1 MNLPID
7 LPIDLIKLIFNY
19 IKNTNDI
26 FNLRLTNKKF
36 YNIYKSFPI
45 YINNLPIYVIYF
57 NNNNIIWYEYYSE
70 KKIKEIIFEP
80 YGGIKIKNYT
90 LNNNNNNNIDYK
102 FNLPLSF
109 NKIIKNT
116 HCITKYSYN
125 IKNNQHQTQIIPI
138 YKHHCQI
145 F

>member
-1 MNLPID
+1 MNLLINLPID
-7 LPIDLIKLIFNY
+7 LINLILNY
-19 IKNTNDI
+19 IKNIDDI
-26 FNLRLTNKKF
+26 YNLRLTNKKF

-45 YINNLPIYVIYF
+45 YENELPIYLIYF
-57 NNNNIIWYEYYSE
+57 NNNNIIWYQYNSE
-70 KKIKEIIFEP
+70 KKVKEIIFEP
-80 YGGIKIKNYT
+80 YGGIKVKDYRS
-90 LNNNNNNNIDYK
+90 NNTNIDYK

-109 NKIIKNT
+109 NKTIKNI

-125 IKNNQHQTQIIPI
+125 IKYNQHQTQIIPI